1 MRYVDPDGREVDI
14 TFEVTSYEQTSYGWM
29 AKGILT
35 VTDRDTKKS
44 ISVNA
49 YSGGLDADHEDGV
62 SLPIPLGEYD
72 ILEHGG
78 NSNFFRLEAKD
89 SCYGNDQVDG
99 IKTPQGTI
107 RLHYRGATYGCISVE
122 MNYRSEEYTNFMNF
136 IKGTSTSTV
145 TVMSKSRNPFKTKE
159 DLTKYGTLYVFQSK
173 SIATNDLYAPEQ
185 YKQEYTHQRMR

>member
-1 MRYVDPDGREVDI
+1 
-14 TFEVTSYEQTSYGWM
+14 M

-62 SLPIPLGEYD
+62 SLP
-72 ILEHGG
+72 
-78 NSNFFRLEAKD
+78 S
-89 SCYGNDQVDG
+89 YGNDQVDS

-173 SIATNDLYAPEQ
+173 SIATNDLYSPEQ